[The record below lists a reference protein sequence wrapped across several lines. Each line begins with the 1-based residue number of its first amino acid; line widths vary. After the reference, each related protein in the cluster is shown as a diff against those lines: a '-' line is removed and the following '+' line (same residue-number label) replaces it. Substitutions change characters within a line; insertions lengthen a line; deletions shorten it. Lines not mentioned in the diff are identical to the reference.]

1 MSTQP
6 TPESDLPKSGLTDL
20 VNTPVTVAA
29 FGKSYEIKQLSIG
42 QAFQASAHIAR
53 LALAFESWPQIMALP
68 TAQERIANV
77 MEVIAFSE
85 DSVIGLISVA
95 IREPDIEWIKRQ
107 DSMEA
112 MDVIAAIVE
121 KNLPLF
127 SPENIE
133 RIKGKFGGLL
143 GRISEL
149 GGPTSTTSSST
160 DTAH

>member
-1 MSTQP
+1 MSIP
-6 TPESDLPKSGLTDL
+6 EPESPRGGLADL
-20 VNTPVTVAA
+20 VNTPITVQA

-95 IREPDIEWIKRQ
+95 IREPDIEWIKQ
-107 DSMEA
+107 QNSMEA
-112 MDVIAAIVE
+112 MDVIAAVVE

-127 SPENIE
+127 SPENVE
-133 RIKGKFGGLL
+133 RIKAKFGGLL
-143 GRISEL
+143 ERMSAL
-149 GGPTSTTSSST
+149 GGPTSTTLSST
-160 DTAH
+160 DTGHSM

>member
-1 MSTQP
+1 MSTSEPQN
-6 TPESDLPKSGLTDL
+6 GLADL
-20 VNTPVTVAA
+20 VNTPTTVQA

-95 IREPDIEWIKRQ
+95 IRESDIEWIKQ
-107 DSMEA
+107 QNSMEA
-112 MDVIAAIVE
+112 MDVIAAVVE

-127 SPENIE
+127 SPENVE
-133 RIKGKFGGLL
+133 RIKAKFGGLL
-143 GRISEL
+143 ERMSAL
-149 GGPTSTTSSST
+149 GGPTSTTLSST
-160 DTAH
+160 DMDH